1 MKMSVL
7 EVANYT
13 YRFCQVDAAFTLIL
27 LGTST
32 VNLSERFRVL
42 ESRTTSSVNYGCDA
56 KNRSSSGSLSRRA
69 PNPAARFTSSD
80 WAKFGKLVQ

>member
-1 MKMSVL
+1 MFDSKLYSEHCYSFVK
-7 EVANYT
+7 NT
-13 YRFCQVDAAFTLIL
+13 YLSRFCQVDAVFTLIL
-27 LGTST
+27 LVTST

-69 PNPAARFTSSD
+69 PNSAARFTS
-80 WAKFGKLVQ
+80 